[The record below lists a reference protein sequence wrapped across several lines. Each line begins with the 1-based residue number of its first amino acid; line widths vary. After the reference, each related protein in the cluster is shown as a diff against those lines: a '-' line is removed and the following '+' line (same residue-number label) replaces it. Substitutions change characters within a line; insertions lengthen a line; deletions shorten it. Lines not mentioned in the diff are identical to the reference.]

1 MDSLINKLDNV
12 NLNSKNC
19 SVCTKIIYNNT
30 FCRECFL
37 NYLAFMDMKE
47 CCTCGSIFKPFSE
60 EHTECDSCLKHYT

>member
-1 MDSLINKLDNV
+1 MDTIINKLDNV

-47 CCTCGSIFKPFSE
+47 CCTCGTIFKPFSD
-60 EHTECDSCLKHYT
+60 EHTECYSCLEIYK